1 MNGLYRF
8 SFLHLSFFI
17 GALILSNTWVF
28 LGLSFLAG
36 LVPRMRI
43 NFFYYLILSVL
54 AFVVALFIQP
64 IPEFINQSFSDIME
78 LNSVSLWL
86 IIAMVS
92 CLTMTLL
99 AKAGNAL
106 LLIVSPIKTAEPKE
120 DEEDEYID

>member
-28 LGLSFLAG
+28 LALSFLAG
-36 LVPRMRI
+36 LVPRLRV
-43 NFFYYLILSVL
+43 NFFYYLILSIL

-64 IPEFINQSFSDIME
+64 IPEFINESFSSIME
-78 LNSVSLWL
+78 LNSISLWL
-86 IIAMVS
+86 VIAIVS

-106 LLIVSPIKTAEPKE
+106 LLIISPVKVVATEKA
-120 DEEDEYID
+120 DDDDFID